1 MAQPQG
7 HFGYQIVRIIKTSS
21 LGVGSYGAVYRALC
35 DELPCAAKIVHPT
48 LFETNDPGTR
58 KIMERFEQECQFLS
72 GVRHPH
78 IVQYLGVS
86 RDPESGLPVLLMELM
101 DSSLTRFLEKSEEP
115 LPFHIQVDICHGI
128 ALALAYLHSNRIVH
142 RDLSSNNVLLIGP
155 GNRAKVTDFG
165 MSRLA
170 DTNPRKTPMTKCPG
184 TQAYMPPEALKD
196 PPVYSKKLDCFSFG
210 VLGVQTIIRQ
220 FPDPSVRF
228 RTIDITDPRIPSG
241 TVDVPVP
248 EVERR
253 QSHIDMVDPAHPL
266 LPVALD
272 CLKDRDRER
281 PSAQELCNRLAAL
294 KDTPQYGE
302 SVQQGQ
308 RATTDGERVRIRE
321 LQAEAE
327 ERQRELQEKD
337 CTIATNKRQL
347 QEKDRT
353 IATNKR
359 QLQEN
364 DCTIATR
371 ESQLQ
376 EKDHTIATR
385 ERQLRQ
391 LNQQLEANKQVT
403 ADLEQR
409 LTEKDQQ
416 IRELQ
421 QQTYD
426 QPTAKLQVRG
436 RSAKKRPLCL
446 HWRKCGIAPCE
457 MSRPS
462 SVVDGNMAYF
472 NPCSSKDVYSYDS
485 EKQTWSSL
493 PQSPQ
498 KNSCLAVVSGLLTAI
513 GGSFWGW
520 LGPYPTNQ
528 LFSLTGEGKWV
539 EHLPPMPTGRK
550 HAAAVCSGKSLVV
563 AGGCGRTQSFH
574 RLHTVEVMDT
584 ETLQWSTAS
593 SLPFAL
599 GNASATICQD
609 HIYFM
614 GPEENMSDEPRS
626 VLACSMA
633 DLLQSCRRQSLGA
646 RLETLTLQDVW
657 HRVAD
662 LPVRSSSCATLCG
675 QLLAVGG
682 SYKIKIEIQSTEYT
696 TTTTQ
701 ICYDNAIHQ
710 YNSATN
716 SWEVI
721 SYMPTARSDTLVAVL
736 PGNKLMVVGGYTFSR
751 GNVCSTVEIATLHE

>member
-7 HFGYQIVRIIKTSS
+7 HFGYQIVRIIKSTS

-35 DELPCAAKIVHPT
+35 DELPCAAKILHPT

-86 RDPESGLPVLLMELM
+86 RDPESGLPVLFMELM
-101 DSSLTRFLEKSEEP
+101 DSSLTQFLEQSEEP
-115 LPFHIQVDICHGI
+115 LPFHIQVDICQGI
-128 ALALAYLHSNRIVH
+128 ALALAYLHSNGIVH

-165 MSRLA
+165 MSKLTDA
-170 DTNPRKTPMTKCPG
+170 NPRMTPMTMCPG
-184 TQAYMPPEALKD
+184 TLAYMPPEALKD

-248 EVERR
+248 EIERR
-253 QSHIDMVDPAHPL
+253 RSHIDLVDQAHPL

-281 PSAQELCNRLAAL
+281 PSAKELCNRLAAL

-302 SVQQGQ
+302 SVHQGQ

-321 LQAEAE
+321 LQAEAQE
-327 ERQRELQEKD
+327 QLQEKD
-337 CTIATNKRQL
+337 RTIATKERQLQEKDRTNERQL

-353 IATNKR
+353 IATKER
-359 QLQEN
+359 
-364 DCTIATR
+364 
-371 ESQLQ
+371 QLQ
-376 EKDHTIATR
+376 EKDRTIATR

-391 LNQQLEANKQVT
+391 LNQQLEANEQVT
-403 ADLEQR
+403 ADFQHKHLESDTKIHDLELR
-409 LTEKDQQ
+409 LVAKDRQ
-416 IRELQ
+416 IWELQ

-436 RSAKKRPLCL
+436 QSAREGPLCL
-446 HWRKCGIAPCE
+446 HWRKCGTAPGT
-457 MSRPS
+457 MSKPS
-462 SVVDGNMAYF
+462 CAVDGNMAYF
-472 NPCSSKDVYSYDS
+472 NSYDSNHVYSYDS
-485 EKQTWSSL
+485 EKQMWSSL
-493 PQSPQ
+493 PESPH
-498 KNSCLAVVSGLLTAI
+498 SYCSLAVVSGFLTAI
-513 GGSFWGW
+513 GGR
-520 LGPYPTNQ
+520 LGRNVTNQ
-528 LFSLTGEGKWV
+528 LFSLTGAGKWV
-539 EHLPPMPTGRK
+539 ERFPLMPTKRYGT
-550 HAAAVCSGKSLVV
+550 AAVCSGKSLVV
-563 AGGCGRTQSFH
+563 AGGCGGDGKP
-574 RLHTVEVMDT
+574 LHTVEVMDT
-584 ETLQWSTAS
+584 ETLQWSIAS

-599 GNASATICQD
+599 RYASATICQD
-609 HIYFM
+609 RIYLL
-614 GPEENMSDEPRS
+614 GYLGSSEPRS
-626 VLACSMA
+626 VLAFSMA
-633 DLLQSCRRQSLGA
+633 DLLQSCRPQSLGA
-646 RLETLTLQDVW
+646 RLETLTLQEVW

-682 SYKIKIEIQSTEYT
+682 SDDISYT
-696 TTTTQ
+696 T
-701 ICYDNAIHQ
+701 AILQ
-710 YNSATN
+710 YKPTTN

-721 SYMPTARSDTLVAVL
+721 SHMPTARSETLVAVL
-736 PGNKLMVVGGYTFSR
+736 PGNKLMVVGGFTPLITD
-751 GNVCSTVEIATLHE
+751 TVEFATLLE